1 MCTLVR
7 TLLYKNRERKKSS
20 ASRLSSRCNLMNC
33 YCDGPVT
40 PHQNVSK
47 EQIKIKQKCR
57 NSELINKNCTDKQG
71 LVRGDKVQEML
82 CFSL

>member
-1 MCTLVR
+1 
-7 TLLYKNRERKKSS
+7 
-20 ASRLSSRCNLMNC
+20 MNC

-40 PHQNVSK
+40 PHQNVPK
-47 EQIKIKQKCR
+47 EQIKIKKCR

-71 LVRGDKVQEML
+71 LVKGDKVQEML